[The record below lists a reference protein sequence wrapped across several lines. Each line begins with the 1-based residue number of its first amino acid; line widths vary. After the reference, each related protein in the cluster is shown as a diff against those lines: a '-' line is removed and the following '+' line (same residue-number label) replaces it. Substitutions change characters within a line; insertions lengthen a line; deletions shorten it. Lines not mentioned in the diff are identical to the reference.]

1 VEEMLPY
8 IEHHLENG
16 GKLNQITRH
25 MLGIFHAQPGAKVW
39 RKNISEQAY
48 KKDAGI
54 DILINSLKS
63 VVLAQND
70 NTY

>member
-1 VEEMLPY
+1 
-8 IEHHLENG
+8 
-16 GKLNQITRH
+16 